1 MEWIDLLEATTGRFA
16 AVLETGDLAAP
27 VPTCPG
33 WTLADLG
40 EHTRWVHAWAA
51 HAVEVGTP
59 DGDTPAPGPGRA
71 ALVAGYRDAAATL
84 VGVLR
89 ATAPEDAAWTFGP
102 ERVSAFWRRRQVHE
116 VTLHLYDA
124 LASQAR
130 TADWTI
136 DPALAWDG
144 VDEVATLFY
153 PRQLRL
159 ARTGPLPAPVRIAAT
174 DLEDRTVVLE
184 ADAAGEPVTLE
195 ATASD
200 LLLMLWGRL
209 PATGPAAVVLA
220 QATVTP

>member
-16 AVLETGDLAAP
+16 EVLETGDLAAP

-33 WTLADLG
+33 
-40 EHTRWVHAWAA
+40 
-51 HAVEVGTP
+51 
-59 DGDTPAPGPGRA
+59 
-71 ALVAGYRDAAATL
+71 AG
-84 VGVLR
+84 VSPSGVPS

-102 ERVSAFWRRRQVHE
+102 EPVSAFWRRRQVHE

-124 LASQAR
+124 LASQGR
-130 TADWTI
+130 TAAWTI
-136 DPALAWDG
+136 DPDLAWDG

-159 ARTGPLPAPVRIAAT
+159 RRTGPLPAPVRIVAT
-174 DLEDRTVVLE
+174 DLDRSVVLE
-184 ADAAGEPVTLE
+184 ADASGDGVELA
-195 ATASD
+195 ATATE
-200 LLLMLWGRL
+200 LLLTLWGRL